1 MSDVLTIALASEAK
15 ALGMTQPKFEF
26 GQRVLF
32 DGEVEGVVTGMCWIA
47 PNSFWSFNNVK
58 PGWLYTVDF
67 PGEEPCEVRGIHLQA
82 IATN

>member
-1 MSDVLTIALASEAK
+1 MSEISTITLGSEAK
-15 ALGMTQPKFEF
+15 ALGMTQPKFQF

-32 DGEVEGVVTGMCWIA
+32 DGEAEGVVTGMDWIA

-67 PGEEPCEVRGIHLQA
+67 PGEEPHEVHDVYLKA
-82 IATN
+82 IASD